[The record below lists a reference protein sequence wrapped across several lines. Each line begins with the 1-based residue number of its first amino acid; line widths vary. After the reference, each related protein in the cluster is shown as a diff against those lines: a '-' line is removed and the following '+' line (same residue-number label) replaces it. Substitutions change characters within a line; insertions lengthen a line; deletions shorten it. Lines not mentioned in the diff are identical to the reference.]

1 MDQHSREYVLR
12 RIAACLR
19 AHHLASDI
27 QVIARAKVP
36 IIKFVCPLGQFH
48 VDISINQANGL
59 QAAQFVNRW
68 LVKQP
73 AIRPLVMVLKQFL
86 QQRALSEVF
95 TGGLGSYSV
104 TLLVLSFLQLHPK
117 LQRGEMAAEQNLGVL
132 LMELLE
138 LYGKNFGYDYCTIVV
153 RGRGRYINK
162 MDAKL
167 YDERKPFLLSIQDP
181 HDPCTYMP
189 LTQPTISRVAPLLL
203 SVCEL
208 PWVVPMIFCTRRS
221 ASARQIFTSFASA
234 NAFSARDKAKI
245 PIHSSTQTMPIT
257 SCTSR
262 PSTKSQKVCWALF
275 WALRKK

>member
-1 MDQHSREYVLR
+1 MAS
-12 RIAACLR
+12 CLR
-19 AHHLASDI
+19 AHKLARDI

-36 IIKFVCPLGQFH
+36 IIKFVCPLGHFH

-86 QQRALSEVF
+86 QQRVLSEVF

-117 LQRGEMAAEQNLGVL
+117 LQRGEISASQNLGVL

-153 RGRGRYINK
+153 RGRGCYMSK
-162 MDAKL
+162 MDSKM

-181 HDPCTYMP
+181 HDPCTCIVA
-189 LTQPTISRVAPLLL
+189 LTQPMTFLADHLPSL
-203 SVCEL
+203 VCAR
-208 PWVVPMIFCTRRS
+208 PWAV
-221 ASARQIFTSFASA
+221 
-234 NAFSARDKAKI
+234 
-245 PIHSSTQTMPIT
+245 
-257 SCTSR
+257 
-262 PSTKSQKVCWALF
+262 PSTFCMQRYANVQVISKISAGGS
-275 WALRKK
+275 AY

>member
-1 MDQHSREYVLR
+1 M
-12 RIAACLR
+12 AGCLR
-19 AHHLASDI
+19 AHKLARDI

-36 IIKFVCPLGQFH
+36 IIKFVCTLGQFH

-117 LQRGEMAAEQNLGVL
+117 LQRGEISASQNLGVL

-153 RGRGRYINK
+153 RGRGYYMSK
-162 MDAKL
+162 MDSMM

-181 HDPCTYMP
+181 HDPCTCAYA
-189 LTQPTISRVAPLLL
+189 LTQPMTFLADPSPSSVYAPPLAVRL
-203 SVCEL
+203 
-208 PWVVPMIFCTRRS
+208 IFCTLRCASVRAISKTS
-221 ASARQIFTSFASA
+221 AGVRAY
-234 NAFSARDKAKI
+234 
-245 PIHSSTQTMPIT
+245 
-257 SCTSR
+257 
-262 PSTKSQKVCWALF
+262 
-275 WALRKK
+275 